1 MQKMTEELLQETE
14 EITNAATE
22 EPWNWWERERGVHC
36 IGSKVKDHLYEEDGP
51 GTHIVADA
59 ITRPQ
64 NARFAVHAR
73 TAVPILTQTVRKQAA
88 TIEELQKVVDA
99 AREYRTAKTVYAIH
113 RTECIECQEELDCS
127 AGEQLWRQEL
137 DTATRFC
144 GALNVY
150 DAYVAALDTKWQK
163 RRGKSTHP
171 QEGVSGNE

>member
-1 MQKMTEELLQETE
+1 MLKMTEERLQEIEGIRNTAMAD
-14 EITNAATE
+14 IPATATDPTSAVDRGYHRRKARAYGYTARIVVPE
-22 EPWNWWERERGVHC
+22 LIQAVREQ
-36 IGSKVKDHLYEEDGP
+36 E
-51 GTHIVADA
+51 
-59 ITRPQ
+59 TR
-64 NARFAVHAR
+64 
-73 TAVPILTQTVRKQAA
+73 
-88 TIEELQKVVDA
+88 IEELQKVVDA

-113 RTECIECQEELDCS
+113 RVECIECQEELDCS